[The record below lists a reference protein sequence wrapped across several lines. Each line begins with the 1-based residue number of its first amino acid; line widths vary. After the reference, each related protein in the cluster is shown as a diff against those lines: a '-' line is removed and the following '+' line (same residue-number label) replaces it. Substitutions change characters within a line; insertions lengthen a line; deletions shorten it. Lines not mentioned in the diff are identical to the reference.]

1 MNAMEDKT
9 KFLQL
14 SAMIVMHFTYVDAKK
29 DYLENLKP
37 KCDDE
42 MLKTYTRLNDAV
54 KTSREEIT
62 KFIQENI

>member
-14 SAMIVMHFTYVDAKK
+14 AAMIVMHFTYVDAKK
-29 DYLENLKP
+29 DFLENLKP

-42 MLKTYTRLNDAV
+42 MLKTYTRLNDAI